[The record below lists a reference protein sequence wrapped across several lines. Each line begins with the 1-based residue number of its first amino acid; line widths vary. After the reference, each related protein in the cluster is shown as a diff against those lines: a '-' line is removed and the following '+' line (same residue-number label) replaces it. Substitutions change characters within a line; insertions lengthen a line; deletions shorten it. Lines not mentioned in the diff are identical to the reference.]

1 MVLWDS
7 YCHLSDCLLR
17 GKVEEAQ
24 EISYEL
30 REARRRYREYVLV
43 KKIRIFMF
51 LVKLFH
57 KAISTD

>member
-7 YCHLSDCLLR
+7 YCHLSDTLLR
-17 GKVEEAQ
+17 KEVEESQ
-24 EISYEL
+24 QISYEL
-30 REARRRYREYVLV
+30 RAARRKCREYVLV
-43 KKIRIFMF
+43 KKIKIFMF